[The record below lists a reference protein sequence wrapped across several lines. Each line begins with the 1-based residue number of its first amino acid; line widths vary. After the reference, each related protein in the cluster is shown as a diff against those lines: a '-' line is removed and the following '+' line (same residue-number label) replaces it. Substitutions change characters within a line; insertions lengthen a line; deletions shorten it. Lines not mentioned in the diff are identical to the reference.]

1 MEPELKAYLDIITG
15 RLDII
20 TGRLDDLTG
29 RLDIIPGRL
38 DAISGRLDA
47 LTGRLDIFSGRL
59 DDFTGRLDILSG
71 QVDNLKDDMS
81 AMEIRLR
88 EHTEAVETKLLT
100 EFWKWAKTAE
110 MRYKQDHAAVAGI
123 DSRLE
128 AIEDRVSELERRRAN

>member
-1 MEPELKAYLDIITG
+1 MEPELKAYLDIIAG

-20 TGRLDDLTG
+20 TGRLDIFSN
-29 RLDIIPGRL
+29 RLD
-38 DAISGRLDA
+38 D
-47 LTGRLDIFSGRL
+47 LTGRLDIFSDRL
-59 DDFTGRLDILSG
+59 DALSDRLDALSDRLDALSG
-71 QVDNLKDDMS
+71 RVDNLKDDMS